1 MSVLSTKTKTKIGT
15 KTAKQVAKHPKL
27 ALRGARGAKPLVW
40 GVVIMRTRQ
49 ARHTA
54 AAVIDASR
62 SIGQTIFD
70 AGRTAAQAQTSSKRS
85 SSRVAVGIAIGS
97 GAMYF
102 LDPVSG
108 NERRH
113 AVIGLITPNGRSG
126 DQNDRSD
133 ADNEAGGPAHPAPG
147 HLAPEHR

>member
-1 MSVLSTKTKTKIGT
+1 MSVLSTKTKTKIGA

-27 ALRGARGAKPLVW
+27 ALRGARGAKPLVR

-54 AAVIDASR
+54 AAAIDASR

-70 AGRTAAQAQTSSKRS
+70 AGRTAAQAQTSSKRA
-85 SSRVAVGIAIGS
+85 SRVAIGIAIGS

-126 DQNDRSD
+126 DQNDRSG

-147 HLAPEHR
+147 HMAPEHR